1 VHQPWHA
8 TGRKAGHQ
16 RVAGLEDAGRIGR
29 PKVDRVLSEAER
41 AQLTRWARPIRSAIG
56 VRRRARVATCS
67 GSGEVWM
74 TVRITVLAVP
84 GRVGVRVA
92 CSEESEQGGDDG
104 ESAVS
109 EGDLR

>member
-1 VHQPWHA
+1 MRQGA
-8 TGRKAGHQ
+8 KRL
-16 RVAGLEDAGRIGR
+16 AGLEDAGRIGR
-29 PKVDRVLSEAER
+29 PKADLVLSEAER

-74 TVRITVLAVP
+74 TARVIMVTHCAAVP
-84 GRVGVRVA
+84 GHVGVRIA
-92 CSEESEQGGDDG
+92 CSKDSEQGGDDG
-104 ESAVS
+104 KSAVS

>member
-1 VHQPWHA
+1 V
-8 TGRKAGHQ
+8 T
-16 RVAGLEDAGRIGR
+16 GLEDAGRIGR
-29 PKVDRVLSEAER
+29 PKADLDLSEAER

-74 TVRITVLAVP
+74 TVRVIIVTHRADVP
-84 GRVGVRVA
+84 GRIGVRIA
-92 CSEESEQGGDDG
+92 CSDDSEQGGDDG
-104 ESAVS
+104 KSAVS